1 MLISVATRCTG
12 KNRPLDEG
20 EVAWFEH
27 LEEQE
32 RARQQAIRN
41 EEAAALARLET
52 AQKQAALDDHAGAS
66 SSGADGSGSLAGR
79 RPRPAARKR
88 AAVRP
93 APLPQ
98 RRADSSTA
106 AVEERSDAH
115 RHSRTAAH
123 VGGEDAGAALVD
135 TGATGGSAQAQQPH
149 GSGHDRLHGHSNSQL
164 VAAKPALQGLLPG
177 YAESGSS
184 DDEET

>member
-1 MLISVATRCTG
+1 MLISVATRCAG

-41 EEAAALARLET
+41 EEAAALARLEM
-52 AQKQAALDDHAGAS
+52 AQKQAALNDNAGAS

-115 RHSRTAAH
+115 WHSRTAAD
-123 VGGEDAGAALVD
+123 VGGDDAVAALV
-135 TGATGGSAQAQQPH
+135 ATGGSAEAQQPH
-149 GSGHDRLHGHSNSQL
+149 GSGHDRLQGHSNSQL